1 VAAPLADIGDLE
13 AALGH
18 PVDPVVGNAA
28 LTNASGLI
36 RAWCGWHISRE
47 VDVTFTTQ
55 GNGTQVLALP
65 TMYLAAVHEVRVDG
79 VILDD
84 YAIDP
89 AGGYGWYVNGHLV
102 RYTGWPCLPRS
113 VQVDVDHGYDP
124 VPDAITAVVVALSM
138 RSIENPVGV
147 RQEAVGTVIQQFHNP
162 REVAGDQLNAL
173 NAAVLGPF
181 RLPMQ
186 P

>member
-18 PVDPVVGNAA
+18 PVDPTVGNAA
-28 LTNASGLI
+28 LVNASGLI

-47 VDVTFTTQ
+47 VAKTFTVD
-55 GNGTQVLALP
+55 GSGTVVLGLP
-65 TMYLAAVHEVRVDG
+65 TMYLAAVAEVRLDG
-79 VILDD
+79 VLLALDTVD
-84 YAIDP
+84 AE
-89 AGGYGWYVNGHLV
+89 GGYNFSANGHLY
-102 RYTGWPCLPRS
+102 RWAGWPRHPRA
-113 VQVDVDHGYDP
+113 VAAVVDHGYDP
-124 VPDAITAVVVALSM
+124 VPDAITAVTVALSM
-138 RSIENPVGV
+138 RAIENPVGV